1 MPHIEELH
9 YPGINEFVP
18 TNFETHRLRVDQK
31 QAKPNLIRETSTLRL
46 WHKKDD
52 TFWVPRTN
60 MWILFRNP
68 LADATPAH
76 SVMTGLYA
84 DLLVDSL
91 NVYAYDAE
99 VAGLIY
105 YVDEHTG
112 GILVSILCIKHM
124 D

>member
-1 MPHIEELH
+1 
-9 YPGINEFVP
+9 
-18 TNFETHRLRVDQK
+18 
-31 QAKPNLIRETSTLRL
+31 
-46 WHKKDD
+46 
-52 TFWVPRTN
+52 

-76 SVMTGLYA
+76 SVMTRLYA

-112 GILVSILCIKHM
+112 GILVSVLCIKHV